1 MSDEQPQTVEAI
13 CDGKSV
19 SVTIQ
24 PQDNARDIAERVAA
38 ALAAPVARP
47 TAHHM
52 AKIIRFPAR

>member
-1 MSDEQPQTVEAI
+1 MSNEQPQTVEAI
-13 CDGKSV
+13 CDGKRV
-19 SVTIQ
+19 SVKIQ

-38 ALAAPVARP
+38 ALAAPVAKP

>member
-24 PQDNARDIAERVAA
+24 PQDNARDITERVSA
-38 ALAAPVARP
+38 ALAPPAVKP

-52 AKIIRFPAR
+52 AKIIRLPAR

>member
-13 CDGKSV
+13 CDGKRV

-38 ALAAPVARP
+38 ALAPP
-47 TAHHM
+47 TVKPIAHHM